1 MRKSIK
7 ITIAFLCAMFYQGAF
22 AQETTHWTCSPN
34 DFQFDMTAYIAL
46 TNDGVAVTDYS
57 DYEVAAFCGDECRG
71 VGEVQTVGTTSYI
84 YMRIR
89 SNAASGE
96 NITFK
101 VFDKSTQRVINVQG
115 DVVAF
120 QSDGTQGAPAE
131 PWILDITKNYTL
143 GDANGDGVVN
153 VEDAEAVFNFYM
165 TGESPNFS
173 EAAADFDGD
182 GTVDLTDA
190 VLIYEFCMSNQ

>member
-34 DFQFDMTAYIAL
+34 DFQYDMTAYIAL

-96 NITFK
+96 DITFK
-101 VFDKSTQRVINVQG
+101 VYVKSDNIESDVEEYTMPFVSQGVQG
-115 DVVAF
+115 MPSSPVVLNF
-120 QSDGTQGAPAE
+120 VPYKPGDPDGDG
-131 PWILDITKNYTL
+131 IISVNDITMAIQASL
-143 GDANGDGVVN
+143 GNNPDGF
-153 VEDAEAVFNFYM
+153 VF
-165 TGESPNFS
+165 
-173 EAAADFDGD
+173 AAADLDGD
-182 GTVDLTDA
+182 GEITIEDIVQMIQLA
-190 VLIYEFCMSNQ
+190 LAEE

>member
-34 DFQFDMTAYIAL
+34 DFQYDMTAYIAL

-57 DYEVAAFCGDECRG
+57 DYEVAAFFGDECRG

-96 NITFK
+96 DITFK
-101 VFDKSTQRVINVQG
+101 VYVKSDNIESDVEEYTMPFVSQGVQG
-115 DVVAF
+115 MPSSPVVLNF
-120 QSDGTQGAPAE
+120 VPYAP
-131 PWILDITKNYTL
+131 
-143 GDANGDGVVN
+143 GDADGDGIVDLT
-153 VEDAEAVFNFYM
+153 DAVAIFEFVMN
-165 TGESPNFS
+165 GEYDGFVG
-173 EAAADFDGD
+173 AAADFDGD
-182 GTVDLTDA
+182 GIVDLTDA
-190 VLIYEFCMSNQ
+190 VLLFEFIMNQ

>member
-34 DFQFDMTAYIAL
+34 DFQYDMTAYIAL

-96 NITFK
+96 DITFK
-101 VFDKSTQRVINVQG
+101 VYTKSDDIEADVEEYTMPFVSQGVQG
-115 DVVAF
+115 MPSSPVVLNF
-120 QSDGTQGAPAE
+120 VPYAP
-131 PWILDITKNYTL
+131 
-143 GDANGDGVVN
+143 GDADGDGIVDLT
-153 VEDAEAVFNFYM
+153 DAVAIFEFVMN
-165 TGESPNFS
+165 GEYDGFVG
-173 EAAADFDGD
+173 AAADFDGD
-182 GTVDLTDA
+182 GIVDLTDA
-190 VLIYEFCMSNQ
+190 VLLFEFIMNQ

>member
-22 AQETTHWTCSPN
+22 AQETSHWTCSPN
-34 DFQFDMTAYIAL
+34 DFQYDMTAYIAL

-96 NITFK
+96 DITFK
-101 VFDKSTQRVINVQG
+101 VYTKSDDIEADVEEYTMPFVSQGVQG
-115 DVVAF
+115 MPSSPVVLNF
-120 QSDGTQGAPAE
+120 VPYAP
-131 PWILDITKNYTL
+131 
-143 GDANGDGVVN
+143 GDADGDGIVDLT
-153 VEDAEAVFNFYM
+153 DAVAIFEFVMNGGYDGFV
-165 TGESPNFS
+165 G
-173 EAAADFDGD
+173 AAADFDGD
-182 GTVDLTDA
+182 GIVDLTDA
-190 VLIYEFCMSNQ
+190 VLLFEFIMNQ

>member
-89 SNAASGE
+89 SEAASGE
-96 NITFK
+96 DITFK
-101 VFDKSTQRVINVQG
+101 VYTKSDDIEADVEEYTMPFVSQGVQG
-115 DVVAF
+115 MPSSPVVLNF
-120 QSDGTQGAPAE
+120 VPYAP
-131 PWILDITKNYTL
+131 
-143 GDANGDGVVN
+143 GDADGDGIVDLT
-153 VEDAEAVFNFYM
+153 DAVAIFEFVMN
-165 TGESPNFS
+165 GEYDGFVG
-173 EAAADFDGD
+173 AAADFDGD
-182 GTVDLTDA
+182 GIVDLTDA
-190 VLIYEFCMSNQ
+190 VLLFEFIMNQ

>member
-96 NITFK
+96 DITFK
-101 VFDKSTQRVINVQG
+101 VYTKSDDIEADVEEYTMPFVSQGVQG
-115 DVVAF
+115 MPSSPVVLNF
-120 QSDGTQGAPAE
+120 VPY
-131 PWILDITKNYTL
+131 IL
-143 GDANGDGVVN
+143 GDVDGNKKINISDAVRIIDYILYGTSINMKAANVNKDSKVN
-153 VEDAEAVFNFYM
+153 V
-165 TGESPNFS
+165 S
-173 EAAADFDGD
+173 
-182 GTVDLTDA
+182 DA
-190 VLIYEFCMSNQ
+190 VAIVDMILNKQ

>member
-34 DFQFDMTAYIAL
+34 DFQYDMTAYIAL

-96 NITFK
+96 DITFK
-101 VFDKSTQRVINVQG
+101 VYTKSDDIEADVEEYTMPFVSQGVQG
-115 DVVAF
+115 MPSSPVVLNFVPYIPGDV
-120 QSDGTQGAPAE
+120 DGNKK
-131 PWILDITKNYTL
+131 INIF
-143 GDANGDGVVN
+143 DAVGVV
-153 VEDAEAVFNFYM
+153 DYIL
-165 TGESPNFS
+165 SPETTTINLK
-173 EAAADFDGD
+173 AAD
-182 GTVDLTDA
+182 VDKNNKINIFDA
-190 VLIYEFCMSNQ
+190 VAIIDIILNNN

>member
-34 DFQFDMTAYIAL
+34 DFQYDMTAYIAL

-57 DYEVAAFCGDECRG
+57 DYEVAAFFGDECRG

-96 NITFK
+96 DITFK
-101 VFDKSTQRVINVQG
+101 VYTKSDDIEADVEEYTMPFVSQGVQG
-115 DVVAF
+115 MPSSPVVLNF
-120 QSDGTQGAPAE
+120 VPYAP
-131 PWILDITKNYTL
+131 
-143 GDANGDGVVN
+143 GDADGDGIVDLT
-153 VEDAEAVFNFYM
+153 DAVAIFEFVMN
-165 TGESPNFS
+165 GEYDGFVG
-173 EAAADFDGD
+173 AAADFDGD
-182 GTVDLTDA
+182 GIVDLTDA
-190 VLIYEFCMSNQ
+190 VLLFEFIMNQ

>member
-96 NITFK
+96 DITFK
-101 VFDKSTQRVINVQG
+101 VYTKSDDIEADVEEYTMPFVSQGVQG
-115 DVVAF
+115 MPSSPVVLNF
-120 QSDGTQGAPAE
+120 VPYAP
-131 PWILDITKNYTL
+131 
-143 GDANGDGVVN
+143 GDADGDGIVDLT
-153 VEDAEAVFNFYM
+153 DAVAIFEFVMN
-165 TGESPNFS
+165 GEYDGFVG
-173 EAAADFDGD
+173 AAADFDGD
-182 GTVDLTDA
+182 GIVDLTDA
-190 VLIYEFCMSNQ
+190 VLLFEFIMNQ

>member
-57 DYEVAAFCGDECRG
+57 DYEVAAFFGDECRG

-96 NITFK
+96 DITFK
-101 VFDKSTQRVINVQG
+101 VYTKSDDIEADVEEYTMPFVSQGVQG
-115 DVVAF
+115 MPSSPVVLNF
-120 QSDGTQGAPAE
+120 VPYAP
-131 PWILDITKNYTL
+131 
-143 GDANGDGVVN
+143 GDADGDGMVDLT
-153 VEDAEAVFNFYM
+153 DAVAIFEFVMN
-165 TGESPNFS
+165 GEYDGFVG
-173 EAAADFDGD
+173 AAADFDGD
-182 GTVDLTDA
+182 GIVDLTDA
-190 VLIYEFCMSNQ
+190 VLLFEFIMNQ

>member
-96 NITFK
+96 DITFK
-101 VFDKSTQRVINVQG
+101 VYVKSDNIESDVEEYTMPFVSQGVQG
-115 DVVAF
+115 MPSSPVVLNF
-120 QSDGTQGAPAE
+120 VPYAP
-131 PWILDITKNYTL
+131 
-143 GDANGDGVVN
+143 GDADGDGIVDLT
-153 VEDAEAVFNFYM
+153 DAVAIFEFVMN
-165 TGESPNFS
+165 GEYDGFVG
-173 EAAADFDGD
+173 AAADFDGD
-182 GTVDLTDA
+182 GIVDLTDA
-190 VLIYEFCMSNQ
+190 VLLFEFIMNQ

>member
-7 ITIAFLCAMFYQGAF
+7 ITIAFLCAMFYQGSF

-34 DFQFDMTAYIAL
+34 DFQYDMTAYIAL

-96 NITFK
+96 DITFK
-101 VFDKSTQRVINVQG
+101 VYTKSDDIEADVEEYTMPFVSQGVQG
-115 DVVAF
+115 MPSSPVVLNFVPYIPGDPSGDKEIDVFDIVAIMDYVLEGNADDF
-120 QSDGTQGAPAE
+120 NAKAADF
-131 PWILDITKNYTL
+131 
-143 GDANGDGVVN
+143 NGDGEVDIFDI
-153 VEDAEAVFNFYM
+153 VELMDYI
-165 TGESPNFS
+165 
-173 EAAADFDGD
+173 
-182 GTVDLTDA
+182 L
-190 VLIYEFCMSNQ
+190 NQ

>member
-22 AQETTHWTCSPN
+22 AQETSHWTCSPN
-34 DFQFDMTAYIAL
+34 DFQYDMTAYIAL

-96 NITFK
+96 DITFK
-101 VFDKSTQRVINVQG
+101 VYTK
-115 DVVAF
+115 
-120 QSDGTQGAPAE
+120 SDGIEADVEEYTMPFVSQSLQGMPSAPVVLNFV
-131 PWILDITKNYTL
+131 PYIL
-143 GDANGDGVVN
+143 GDPDGSGEIDIFDALSIIDYYLDGTLNGFNLKAADFNGDG
-153 VEDAEAVFNFYM
+153 EIDIFDALDIIDYYLN
-165 TGESPNFS
+165 
-173 EAAADFDGD
+173 
-182 GTVDLTDA
+182 L
-190 VLIYEFCMSNQ
+190 